1 MDTDPK
7 DADAMDTD
15 AMGTDRVDTDPV
27 DTVGPEGPADSMD
40 AVGSARW

>member
-1 MDTDPK
+1 M
-7 DADAMDTD
+7 DADS
-15 AMGTDRVDTDPV
+15 V

>member
-1 MDTDPK
+1 MDTDPRDTDPE

-15 AMGTDRVDTDPV
+15 RV